1 MRPRAA
7 ETMARP
13 LRDPEDDGRNAA
25 SRTAAPRPSAP
36 PKLQRV
42 ADPAIRKSIQRW
54 LKARGPRLQPGEIPK
69 LERPKRLRIDYRRFT
84 SPPRREFESFFA
96 SPVNVFAR
104 LMVWLA
110 AALRFALG
118 TLWDWVRR
126 RDSQVRR
133 AQRLRRILE
142 GAGATFVKLGQQLS
156 LRIDLVPYEY
166 SQELEKMLDSCPPF
180 PTPVAIKA
188 IEEATG
194 KPMSEVFANFDPEP
208 IASASVAC
216 VFQGIL
222 KNGDKV
228 AVKVRRPNI
237 GEMFEA
243 DIRGL
248 GWLLTVLETFVLPPT
263 FSHHLLYELRSMLL
277 EELDFVREAR
287 YTELF
292 RRYARNQGMEFA
304 SSPRVYFE
312 LSNRTVMVTEFVTG
326 IFLTELMAVV
336 EAHDEQTLANLESQ
350 GIDPKVVARQIIT
363 INRYGG
369 MESILFH
376 ADLHP
381 GNVLVRPNNQLVLI
395 DFGASGAFTSQERV
409 IWRRI
414 LYAQSQED
422 IGMMVQAAMAL
433 MEPLPPIDVDVFA
446 KKLEAVFWAD
456 LYAIKSRH
464 SQWYER
470 TTANLWIGFLKLA
483 REYNVPSN
491 INTLRMIRASMLADT
506 IALRLDPSIDHY
518 REYRKYLK
526 GAGRRARKRL
536 RKRLQDTFSDTEMVS
551 WEQALQT
558 FSGLMYRLQ
567 RNVDSTFV
575 QYAKL
580 QGKAAFGL
588 TTVFSSILFGV
599 VATGIILIGVGT
611 YNHLV
616 PGAAPK
622 GPWDG
627 FVEYVLPS
635 GIYQGFLALVFLA
648 TVRRLLFRL
657 GDKDR

>member
-1 MRPRAA
+1 
-7 ETMARP
+7 
-13 LRDPEDDGRNAA
+13 
-25 SRTAAPRPSAP
+25 
-36 PKLQRV
+36 V
-42 ADPAIRKSIQRW
+42 RKAVGRW
-54 LKARGPRLQPGEIPK
+54 LKARGPRLKPGEIPD
-69 LERPKRLRIDYRRFT
+69 LPRPKRLRIDFRRYT
-84 SPPRREFESFFA
+84 SPPRREFESFHA
-96 SPVNVFAR
+96 SFWKVFLR
-104 LMVWLA
+104 LLVWLST
-110 AALRFALG
+110 ALRFLLG
-118 TLWDWVRR
+118 IPWDWLLQ
-126 RDSQVRR
+126 RDSEARR
-133 AQRLRRILE
+133 AQRLRRLLE
-142 GAGATFVKLGQQLS
+142 RAGATFVKLGQQLS
-156 LRIDLVPYEY
+156 LRIDLVPYVY
-166 SQELEKMLDSCPPF
+166 AQELEKMLDSCPPF

-194 KPMSEVFANFDPEP
+194 KPMSEVFAVFDPEP

-216 VFQGIL
+216 VFQAIL

-228 AVKVRRPNI
+228 AVKVRRPHI

-248 GWLLTVLETFVLPPT
+248 GWLLRVLETSILPPT
-263 FSHHLLYELRSMLL
+263 FSHHLLYELRTMLL

-292 RRYARNQGMEFA
+292 RRYARNQGMGFA
-304 SSPRVYFE
+304 SSPRVYVE
-312 LSNRTVMVTEFVTG
+312 LSNRTVLVTEFVTG
-326 IFLTELMAVV
+326 IFLTELLAVV
-336 EAHDEQTLANLESQ
+336 EARDDETLATLRRQN
-350 GIDPKVVARQIIT
+350 IDPKVVARQIIT

-381 GNVLVRPNNQLVLI
+381 GNVLVRPNNHLVLI

-409 IWRRI
+409 IWRRV

-422 IGMMVQAAMAL
+422 VGMMVQAALAL

-446 KKLEAVFWAD
+446 KKLEAVFWQD

-464 SQWYER
+464 SPWYER
-470 TTANLWIGFLKLA
+470 TTANLWVGFLKLA
-483 REYNVPSN
+483 REYNVPMN
-491 INTLRMIRASMLADT
+491 INTLRMIRVSMLADT
-506 IALRLDPSIDHY
+506 IALRLDPTIDHY

-526 GAGRRARKRL
+526 GAGKRARKRL
-536 RKRLQDTFSDTEMVS
+536 RKRLRDTFSDTEMIS

-588 TTVFSSILFGV
+588 TTVSGAILFVV
-599 VATGIILIGVGT
+599 VATGVILIGVGT
-611 YNHLV
+611 YTHLA
-616 PGAAPK
+616 PGAVAR
-622 GPWDG
+622 GPW
-627 FVEYVLPS
+627 EALIRYVLPS
-635 GIYQGFLALVFLA
+635 GVYQAFLALVFLT

>member
-1 MRPRAA
+1 
-7 ETMARP
+7 MARP
-13 LRDPEDDGRNAA
+13 LKDDEEDLPGAVGRRDG
-25 SRTAAPRPSAP
+25 AP
-36 PKLQRV
+36 PRAKLAPV
-42 ADPAIRKSIQRW
+42 APPAVRKAVARW
-54 LKARGPRLQPGEIPK
+54 LKGRGPRLKPGEIPE
-69 LERPKRLRIDYRRFT
+69 LERPKRLRIDFRRYT
-84 SPPRREFESFFA
+84 SPPRRDFEKFSA
-96 SPVNVFAR
+96 SPPKVFLR

-110 AALRFALG
+110 AALRFLFG
-118 TLWDWVRR
+118 TAWDVITR
-126 RDSQVRR
+126 RDTEVRR
-133 AQRLRRILE
+133 AQRLRGILE
-142 GAGATFVKLGQQLS
+142 RAGATFVKLGQQLS

-166 SQELEKMLDSCPPF
+166 AQELEKMLDSCPPF

-194 KPMSEVFANFDPEP
+194 KPMAEVFAAFDPEP

-228 AVKVRRPNI
+228 AVKVRRPHI
-237 GEMFEA
+237 GNMFEA

-248 GWLLTVLETFVLPPT
+248 GWLLRVLETFLLPPT
-263 FSHHLLYELRSMLL
+263 FSFHVLYELRTMLL

-292 RRYARNQGMEFA
+292 RRYARNQGMDFA
-304 SSPRVYFE
+304 SSPRVYFD

-336 EAHDEQTLANLESQ
+336 DAHDEQTLATLRAQ
-350 GIDPKVVARQIIT
+350 GIDPRVVARQVIT

-409 IWRRI
+409 IWRRV

-422 IGMMVQAAMAL
+422 VGMMVQAALAL

-446 KKLEAVFWAD
+446 KKLEAVFWQD

-464 SQWYER
+464 SPWYER
-470 TTANLWIGFLKLA
+470 TTANLWVGFLKLA
-483 REYNVPSN
+483 REYNVPMN
-491 INTLRMIRASMLADT
+491 INTLRMIRVSMLADT
-506 IALRLDPSIDHY
+506 IALRLDPTIDHY

-526 GAGRRARKRL
+526 GAGKRARKRL
-536 RKRLQDTFSDTEMVS
+536 RKRLQETFSDTEMIS
-551 WEQALQT
+551 WEQGLQT

-588 TTVFSSILFGV
+588 TTVSSAILFVV
-599 VATGIILIGVGT
+599 VATGLILIVNGT
-611 YNHLV
+611 YAHLV
-616 PGAAPK
+616 PGAVSI
-622 GPWDG
+622 GPWDALIQRI
-627 FVEYVLPS
+627 LPS